1 VIGVTFH
8 AGNILSVAVTNDE
21 IFLLRKNTDRNVIRI
36 AECPESLG
44 GKKFT
49 AREIFPA

>member
-1 VIGVTFH
+1 
-8 AGNILSVAVTNDE
+8 
-21 IFLLRKNTDRNVIRI
+21 VIRI

-49 AREIFPA
+49 AREMEKKHGFNNKIDDCLCLKNI